1 MSLLARQRNPGE
13 GAVVS
18 ATNLRARIRSVVSVS
33 MGVAAV
39 VATTVGV
46 APARAETGPY
56 VPWST
61 YLPSWSDQYV
71 PSSANECVSG
81 KPNCL
86 KATRKELGR
95 ILSETAQS
103 CSHTAIFALAYTRIT
118 QTYGW
123 SRDVPG
129 YYEDVPYM
137 NHMDAVFAKYY
148 TDAYY
153 NYRAGNRA
161 LVPTAWLTA
170 FDAARDR
177 RVTGNGD
184 LLLGMN
190 AHINRDLPFVLAA
203 SGLVR
208 PDGVSGKRDYDKV
221 EDFLNAATEPMLA
234 EAAARFDPT
243 LDDANDPMGLSYS
256 AIFQGISAWRENAWR
271 QAEALVSAPSSL
283 ARSVVAAKIEADSQV
298 IAQGL
303 LQTQGYLNPL
313 TSTSSRDSYCSAHRG
328 DAAPLVYPFGTPGPY
343 DY

>member
-1 MSLLARQRNPGE
+1 MSAMHFG
-13 GAVVS
+13 
-18 ATNLRARIRSVVSVS
+18 ARIRSA
-33 MGVAAV
+33 GLATVAVATV
-39 VATTVGV
+39 VAMGVGV

-61 YLPSWSDQYV
+61 YLPAWSDQYV

-95 ILSETAQS
+95 ILSETAAS
-103 CSHTAIFALAYTRIT
+103 CSHMAVFALAYTRIT

-153 NYRAGNRA
+153 DYRAGSRA
-161 LVPTAWLTA
+161 LVPKAWLTA

-208 PDGVSGKRDYDKV
+208 PDGASGKRDYDKV
-221 EDFLNAATEPMLA
+221 EEFLNDATEPMLA

-243 LDDANDPMGLSYS
+243 LDDANDAMGLTYS

-271 QAEALVSAPSSL
+271 QAEALVSAPTPA
-283 ARSVVAAKIEADSQV
+283 ARALVAAKIEADSQL

-303 LQTQGYLNPL
+303 LQTQGFLPPL
-313 TSTSSRDSYCSAHRG
+313 TSTTSRDSYCSVHRNDSG
-328 DAAPLVYPFGTPGPY
+328 PLVYPFGTPAPY